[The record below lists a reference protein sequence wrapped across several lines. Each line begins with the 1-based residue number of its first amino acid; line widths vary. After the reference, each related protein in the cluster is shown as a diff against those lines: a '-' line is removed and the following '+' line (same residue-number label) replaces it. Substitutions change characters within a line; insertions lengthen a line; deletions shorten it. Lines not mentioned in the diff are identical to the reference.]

1 MNTQDTMELQ
11 LNGELRL
18 VEKNLSIS
26 ALTKSLGLEQQRYAV
41 EVNRCV
47 VPKSL
52 HASHRLEAGDHV
64 EIIQAMGGG

>member
-1 MNTQDTMELQ
+1 MELQ

-52 HASHRLEAGDHV
+52 HASHRPEAGYHG
-64 EIIQAMGGG
+64 ELIQAMGGG